1 MQDESNE
8 KLEKENSRCISQPV
22 KLTSSTHRRDGSFAS
37 SRTPFIK
44 DLKPFSGEI
53 RYGW

>member
-1 MQDESNE
+1 MKNNE
-8 KLEKENSRCISQPV
+8 QKQKTNQNQELKQSEF
-22 KLTSSTHRRDGSFAS
+22 TSSTQRREGSFAS

-53 RYGW
+53 R